1 MPSRRTILLI
11 VVAAVLVV
19 VAVSAAFITLAPQ
32 PVTVQ
37 APRFADTYI
46 SSTSPRVAHG
56 LEPLLWLSRI
66 STGQEN
72 WTLITFDTAGRWE
85 PGDRILSAVVH
96 MYVAVN
102 GTGTWPTMV
111 EGALVTSGWTEE
123 NATWQDAPTINF
135 QGRSTTGL
143 ATAPHLNDEVD
154 FDVTGPFM
162 HWLTNATTPN
172 FSTALAFTGAVGN
185 ANVAFV
191 SQQNGTMPGP
201 VLTVT
206 FQTAPPGL
214 YGGGTGYVLAAAAP
228 RPE

>member
-1 MPSRRTILLI
+1 MPDRRTVFWIAL
-11 VVAAVLVV
+11 ATVLVIL
-19 VAVSAAFITLAPQ
+19 AVSAVFISWAPQ
-32 PVTVQ
+32 PTTTEV
-37 APRFADTYI
+37 PRFADTYI
-46 SSTSPRVAHG
+46 SSTSPTVAHG

-85 PGDRILSAVVH
+85 PGDRILSAVIH
-96 MYVAVN
+96 MYVGVN
-102 GTGTWPTMV
+102 GTGTWPTV
-111 EGALVTSGWTEE
+111 IEGALVTSQWTEE
-123 NATWQDAPTINF
+123 NATWQAAPLITF

-143 ATAPHLNDEVD
+143 TTAPRLHDEVD

-172 FSTALAFTGAVGN
+172 FSTALAFAGAVGD
-185 ANVAFV
+185 ASAAFV

-214 YGGGTGYVLAAAAP
+214 YGGGTGYLLAVATP
-228 RPE
+228 RPQ